1 MKFLNCCSTISNF
14 DDDVATQLFSTLYKY
29 QNVEVLL
36 LLNFQSRFSAMRST
50 DLGRFAAFCLLL
62 LTIRSSKSFVLKS
75 QKIGGQCHISSR
87 RMSSLL
93 PTAHEYHQP
102 LFTHKNYKSRHSAN
116 IIRTWYSRLATAFS
130 GLRRSARATVA
141 LIICLLS
148 MSRPI
153 ASRAVSGSHFSG
165 SSFSTKSNGNGGG
178 SKSGS
183 GRTSSGSGSRSGT
196 TSPSFGGNSQPRS
209 SLGQRRE
216 SDETYFSH
224 RNSRQ
229 SNLQYPV
236 SAITVLGAST
246 SKASAL
252 PAIKGVAIIGIFVAL
267 PWLSALIKGKLGFES
282 AAVYEVQLAYRLSSI
297 ELNGILTS
305 IKKSLE
311 SGPNEQ
317 LSSRA
322 EKLCVTL
329 LRRGDCLVG
338 GGMVQY
344 REPTMKVK
352 RMKELFHSIS
362 VKERVKFDDEND
374 GKQPAVSPNVTSLMV
389 ITFVLL
395 SIGPVLKNGGWS
407 FATNKGDNMYS
418 SESDSSVMTQHE
430 GLRRKKILKPQHLER
445 FLYALPPYLRQLDKL
460 QVRYAQMIEEDNGGN
475 EEPGFD
481 INILWTPNRVG
492 DVLPESELK
501 LTWPSIQYF

>member
-1 MKFLNCCSTISNF
+1 
-14 DDDVATQLFSTLYKY
+14 
-29 QNVEVLL
+29 
-36 LLNFQSRFSAMRST
+36 MRST
-50 DLGRFAAFCLLL
+50 DLGSFAAFGLLL
-62 LTIRSSKSFVLKS
+62 LTIRSSKSFVLKN
-75 QKIGGQCHISSR
+75 QKISRQGHIFSR

-93 PTAHEYHQP
+93 PTVHEHHQP
-102 LFTHKNYKSRHSAN
+102 FYIQPKAKIGFSNKF
-116 IIRTWYSRLATAFS
+116 IRKWYSHLATAFS
-130 GLRRSARATVA
+130 DFRRSARVAVA
-141 LIICLLS
+141 LMVCLLS
-148 MSRPI
+148 MMRPV
-153 ASRAVSGSHFSG
+153 ASSAVSGSHFSG
-165 SSFSTKSNGNGGG
+165 SSFSTKSSGSGSG

-183 GRTSSGSGSRSGT
+183 GRTSSGSGSRSAR
-196 TSPSFGGNSQPRS
+196 TSPSIGGNSQSRS
-209 SLGQRRE
+209 SMSQRHE
-216 SDETYFSH
+216 SGDTMFQR
-224 RNSRQ
+224 RNSRE
-229 SNLQYPV
+229 SNILHPV

-246 SKASAL
+246 SKSSAL
-252 PAIKGVAIIGIFVAL
+252 PVIKGVAIVGIFVAL

-297 ELNGILTS
+297 ELNSILTS
-305 IKKSLE
+305 IRKSLE
-311 SGPNEQ
+311 SSPNEQ

-344 REPTMKVK
+344 REPTSKVK
-352 RMKELFHSIS
+352 GMKELFHSIS
-362 VKERVKFDDEND
+362 VKERVKFDDEYD
-374 GKQPAVSPNVTSLMV
+374 GKQPVVSPDVTSLMV

-407 FATNKGDNMYS
+407 FATNRGYNLYS

-460 QVRYAQMIEEDNGGN
+460 QLRYAQAIEEDDSGSEGS
-475 EEPGFD
+475 EPGFD
-481 INILWTPNRVG
+481 INILWTPNRAG

-501 LTWPSIQYF
+501 MTWPSIQYF

>member
-1 MKFLNCCSTISNF
+1 
-14 DDDVATQLFSTLYKY
+14 
-29 QNVEVLL
+29 
-36 LLNFQSRFSAMRST
+36 MRST
-50 DLGRFAAFCLLL
+50 DLGSFVALGLLL
-62 LTIRSSKSFVLKS
+62 LTIRSSKSFVVVVFKN
-75 QKIGGQCHISSR
+75 QKISKQGHIFSR

-93 PTAHEYHQP
+93 PTAHVHHEAF
-102 LFTHKNYKSRHSAN
+102 LTHPDIKNGFSTK
-116 IIRTWYSRLATAFS
+116 IFRTWYSRLATAFCDF
-130 GLRRSARATVA
+130 RRSARVTVA
-141 LIICLLS
+141 LMICLLS
-148 MSRPI
+148 MMRPI
-153 ASRAVSGSHFSG
+153 ASSAVSGSHFSG
-165 SSFSTKSNGNGGG
+165 STFSTKSSGGGSG

-183 GRTSSGSGSRSGT
+183 SRTSSGGSSGSRSAR
-196 TSPSFGGNSQPRS
+196 TSPSIGGSSQFRS
-209 SLGQRRE
+209 SMSQRQD
-216 SDETYFSH
+216 SGETNYHH
-224 RNSRQ
+224 RNSRE
-229 SNLQYPV
+229 SSILYPV

-252 PAIKGVAIIGIFVAL
+252 PAIKGVAIVGIFIAL
-267 PWLSALIKGKLGFES
+267 PWLSSLIKGKLGFES

-305 IKKSLE
+305 IRKSLE
-311 SGPNEQ
+311 SDPKEQ

-344 REPTMKVK
+344 REPTSKVK
-352 RMKELFHSIS
+352 GMKELFHSIS

-374 GKQPAVSPNVTSLMV
+374 GKQPVVSPNVTSLMV

-407 FATNKGDNMYS
+407 FATNKGYNLYS

-430 GLRRKKILKPQHLER
+430 GQRRKKILKPQHLER

-460 QVRYAQMIEEDNGGN
+460 QLRYAQTIEEDGGSSS
-475 EEPGFD
+475 EGSEPGFD